1 MAAVAVDA
9 QPRRTRLG
17 SMHLLV
23 AVVVGLAL
31 AGSFLRSFVAGTPDI
46 ATAATVFCGIFVQAI
61 PFLALGILVSG
72 AVAAF
77 VTPDRLARWLPRR
90 PAAAILAAGVGGAA
104 LPGCECGSVP
114 IARRLFGEGAVGAAA
129 LTFMLAA
136 PAINPVVLVST
147 VEAGS
152 RVRRRWPSQARVRCE
167 PSWSAW
173 IRSRSYSLRSARSGA
188 NWCCTSRRSW
198 R

>member
-1 MAAVAVDA
+1 
-9 QPRRTRLG
+9 
-17 SMHLLV
+17 MHVLV

-90 PAAAILAAGVGGAA
+90 PAAAILAA
-104 LPGCECGSVP
+104 VP
-114 IARRLFGEGAVGAAA
+114 DAPARTAYLSGPPSLVGALRRA
-129 LTFMLAA
+129 LHR
-136 PAINPVVLVST
+136 
-147 VEAGS
+147 AG
-152 RVRRRWPSQARVRCE
+152 VRHPRTDVFLG
-167 PSWSAW
+167 
-173 IRSRSYSLRSARSGA
+173 Y
-188 NWCCTSRRSW
+188 
-198 R
+198 

>member
-17 SMHLLV
+17 SMHVLV

-72 AVAAF
+72 AVAAY

-90 PAAAILAAGVGGAA
+90 PSAATPQAAG
-104 LPGCECGSVP
+104 
-114 IARRLFGEGAVGAAA
+114 
-129 LTFMLAA
+129 
-136 PAINPVVLVST
+136 
-147 VEAGS
+147 
-152 RVRRRWPSQARVRCE
+152 
-167 PSWSAW
+167 
-173 IRSRSYSLRSARSGA
+173 
-188 NWCCTSRRSW
+188 
-198 R
+198 

>member
-1 MAAVAVDA
+1 
-9 QPRRTRLG
+9 
-17 SMHLLV
+17 MHVLV

-90 PAAAILAAGVGGAA
+90 SWPPASAGRRYPAANAGRCPSPAAS
-104 LPGCECGSVP
+104 SVR
-114 IARRLFGEGAVGAAA
+114 A
-129 LTFMLAA
+129 
-136 PAINPVVLVST
+136 
-147 VEAGS
+147 
-152 RVRRRWPSQARVRCE
+152 
-167 PSWSAW
+167 
-173 IRSRSYSLRSARSGA
+173 RSARP
-188 NWCCTSRRSW
+188 R
-198 R
+198 

>member
-1 MAAVAVDA
+1 
-9 QPRRTRLG
+9 
-17 SMHLLV
+17 MHLLV

-90 PAAAILAAGVGGAA
+90 RSWPPASAARRYPAASA
-104 LPGCECGSVP
+104 
-114 IARRLFGEGAVGAAA
+114 
-129 LTFMLAA
+129 
-136 PAINPVVLVST
+136 
-147 VEAGS
+147 
-152 RVRRRWPSQARVRCE
+152 VRC
-167 PSWSAW
+167 PLPA
-173 IRSRSYSLRSARSGA
+173 ACSGKVL
-188 NWCCTSRRSW
+188 SGPPR
-198 R
+198 